1 MHLPILLNILDLWDS
16 KAMGK
21 THRKLVIFLLLLMK
35 AGKLRSSSMYST
47 RAGNACQYLLAITE
61 KNLTKAFN
69 FTGHKG
75 KLRPGLGWV
84 KGAGGILCR
93 SHLAP

>member
-1 MHLPILLNILDLWDS
+1 MKIIMHLPILLNILDLWDS

-47 RAGNACQYLLAITE
+47 RAGNA
-61 KNLTKAFN
+61 
-69 FTGHKG
+69 
-75 KLRPGLGWV
+75 P
-84 KGAGGILCR
+84 
-93 SHLAP
+93 S